1 MFTIG
6 PSTQVDWC
14 REEEGWHREIR
25 PRLRRGRPGAR
36 KEGEKRKDQLGVKL
50 AGEKR

>member
-25 PRLRRGRPGAR
+25 PRLRRGRPGVAQGR
-36 KEGEKRKDQLGVKL
+36 REEERSVGREVSR
-50 AGEKR
+50 